1 MNAKVTFPNEPG
13 ILVTLVFGLL
23 EDLMVFR
30 LDIEMVYFI
39 LKEKKK
45 RLAEWLIIFS
55 AFPNIVI

>member
-23 EDLMVFR
+23 EDLMVFC

-45 RLAEWLIIFS
+45 LAEWLIILS